1 MNARQEKFCLE
12 YAASGNIYQS
22 AIKAGYSEAYARGN
36 AAKLMEN
43 VSIKRRLQEIAEK
56 LESEKIA
63 QASEMQSILTSIIR
77 QQLKEEV
84 VAMEGCGDG
93 ISQATIVKKN
103 ASLRDVINAV
113 DKLARMQGLYD
124 DGMNLTITVPIF
136 GGESEIED

>member
-12 YAASGNIYQS
+12 FAASGNVYQS
-22 AIKAGYSEAYARGN
+22 AIKAGYSDNYARGN
-36 AAKLMEN
+36 AAKLLDN
-43 VSIKRRLQEIAEK
+43 VSIKTRLQEIAEK

-63 QASEMQSILTSIIR
+63 QASEMQSVLTTIIR

-84 VAMEGCGDG
+84 VAIEGIGEGC
-93 ISQATIVKKN
+93 SQATIVKKN

-124 DGMNLTITVPIF
+124 DGMNLSITVPIF
-136 GGESEIED
+136 GGEAEIED